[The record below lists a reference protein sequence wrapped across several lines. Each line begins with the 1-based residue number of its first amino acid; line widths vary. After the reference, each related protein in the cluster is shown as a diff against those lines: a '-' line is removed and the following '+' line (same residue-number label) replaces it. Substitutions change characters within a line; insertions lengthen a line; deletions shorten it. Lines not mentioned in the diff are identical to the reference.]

1 MADPEAA
8 LAHSRRAL
16 ALTDRKTG
24 PQQAVNRARAMWLN
38 AEALIGLNNL
48 AEAGKIAT
56 EALAIVEKAEPGS
69 KLNGDLL
76 RSRGSVR
83 ALSGDVKS
91 ALADLQAAHET
102 FRKAGIARSQAIV
115 LLDLGQIYWEAGD
128 YERTLSYY
136 KQAVEIYNDDPGF
149 GLSNHNNLGETYKM
163 LERFADAEREYRL
176 ALKAARELDSPLLET
191 RSLSNLALVQIEMGK
206 LAEASRTA
214 DRAEALARG
223 GEAAEWRRFVFGVQ
237 ARLASERGDYARAAQ
252 LLDQAFDGADL
263 DATDLVYREFHELG
277 AVVFEKLG
285 QPGKALAHMRAFQ
298 RLESHARELTATAS
312 SQLMA
317 AQFDFANQNLRISEL
332 RQGQLERDI
341 RIERQR
347 SEFRTM
353 AFIGI
358 AVALVILSGVV
369 FAAFMRIRRSR
380 NEVRAANAEL
390 TIVNADLEHALK
402 AKTDFLA
409 MTSHEIRTPLNGI
422 LGTAQVLLG
431 KRELDS
437 ENLKRVAL
445 IKSAGETMKALVD
458 DLLDVAK
465 MESGE
470 VSIELAPTSVRSI
483 LAEAGQLWSDKGL
496 YYVEDIGKIPEI
508 IETDGA
514 RLRQIVFNLLSN
526 AVKFTRE
533 GSVRLRA
540 EVDSETRELIIAVV
554 DTGIGIPTAEQQ
566 RIFEAFHQVDS
577 ATTREFSG
585 TGLGL
590 SISRNLAAALGGRIE
605 IESEEGVGSTFSLI
619 LPVAEVEIAAPAVQ
633 EAPTSLSQSRLC
645 LIEEN
650 PMKQAMMDGLI
661 EPHVTALVAVAQAE
675 QCVEAIRNRTI
686 DHVVLD
692 AASVAKTIDEL
703 PRLREL
709 LRLAQGAGI
718 LTTVLFSAK
727 GDLPLA
733 DVSRLPH
740 TQLLLKPIAGDALV
754 SALRDAYSET
764 PAASADANC
773 EEGSRALG

>member
-1 MADPEAA
+1 MRSVIALLLFSVSLPALTQPIAAQDAARRGDPGSAYDRAISAAMDSMMADPEAA
-8 LAHSRRAL
+8 LVHSRRAL

-48 AEAGKIAT
+48 TEAGKIAT

-191 RSLSNLALVQIEMGK
+191 RILSNLALVQIEMGK

-252 LLDQAFDGADL
+252 LLDQAFDGAHL
-263 DATDLVYREFHELG
+263 DTTDLVYREFHELG

-298 RLESHARELTATAS
+298 RLESQARELTATAS

-358 AVALVILSGVV
+358 AVALVMLSGVV
-369 FAAFMRIRRSR
+369 FAAFR
-380 NEVRAANAEL
+380 
-390 TIVNADLEHALK
+390 
-402 AKTDFLA
+402 
-409 MTSHEIRTPLNGI
+409 G
-422 LGTAQVLLG
+422 
-431 KRELDS
+431 
-437 ENLKRVAL
+437 
-445 IKSAGETMKALVD
+445 
-458 DLLDVAK
+458 
-465 MESGE
+465 
-470 VSIELAPTSVRSI
+470 
-483 LAEAGQLWSDKGL
+483 
-496 YYVEDIGKIPEI
+496 
-508 IETDGA
+508 
-514 RLRQIVFNLLSN
+514 
-526 AVKFTRE
+526 
-533 GSVRLRA
+533 
-540 EVDSETRELIIAVV
+540 
-554 DTGIGIPTAEQQ
+554 
-566 RIFEAFHQVDS
+566 
-577 ATTREFSG
+577 
-585 TGLGL
+585 
-590 SISRNLAAALGGRIE
+590 
-605 IESEEGVGSTFSLI
+605 
-619 LPVAEVEIAAPAVQ
+619 
-633 EAPTSLSQSRLC
+633 
-645 LIEEN
+645 
-650 PMKQAMMDGLI
+650 
-661 EPHVTALVAVAQAE
+661 
-675 QCVEAIRNRTI
+675 
-686 DHVVLD
+686 
-692 AASVAKTIDEL
+692 
-703 PRLREL
+703 
-709 LRLAQGAGI
+709 
-718 LTTVLFSAK
+718 
-727 GDLPLA
+727 
-733 DVSRLPH
+733 
-740 TQLLLKPIAGDALV
+740 
-754 SALRDAYSET
+754 AYSET